1 MWNDCYNITANELQR
16 IMEATRNGY
25 DCVKYEPDETLYIVL
40 EKEDENG
47 DVIDTIT
54 FEFAPILI

>member
-1 MWNDCYNITANELQR
+1 MWNDSYNITANELQR

-25 DCVKYEPDETLYIVL
+25 YCMRYEPDETLNIRL

-47 DVIDTIT
+47 DVIDTIV
-54 FEFAPILI
+54 FEFVKC

>member
-1 MWNDCYNITANELQR
+1 MWNESYDITPNELQR

-25 DCVKYEPDETLYIVL
+25 DCTVFEPDEILNIRL

-47 DVIDTIT
+47 DVIDTMV
-54 FEFAPILI
+54 FEFVKC

>member
-1 MWNDCYNITANELQR
+1 MWNDSYDITANELQR

-25 DCVKYEPDETLYIVL
+25 DCMRYEPDETLNILL

-47 DVIDTIT
+47 DVIDTIA
-54 FEFAPILI
+54 FEFVKC